1 MENFLYKLILFFVI
15 VVLLCGLLHMNP
27 FGRFTLN
34 SIDYVNHKIDEATNY
49 ELKKTV
55 EDTCRS
61 MMASYTADKHTWQQY
76 RSSESSEQRGW
87 ADQAFMRANRT
98 AASYN
103 EYVMKNSYVWRDNV
117 PGDIMMYL
125 PYLEVA
131 NH

>member
-1 MENFLYKLILFFVI
+1 MENFLYKLILLFVI

-34 SIDYVNHKIDEATNY
+34 SIDYVNHKIDEATSY

-117 PGDIMMYL
+117 PGDIMMQL